1 MRTPVS
7 NSYDSVKELSQHC
20 SGFGSLG
27 SDLIAH
33 ILAVGNVGVFTF
45 VQMSRVCK
53 AGYIACRDYEDAVM
67 AVTLRMNRG
76 MRQSLF
82 CGLFCLTQ
90 EQAVDCFNWK
100 YRCHVDGG
108 KVQRF
113 WTRDAVY
120 TVFGSAFGG
129 LLGWKRRIALASGVS
144 KKDGRISGCVVRRV
158 RMELYESEFDDSHE
172 WKMPSDIPGFW

>member
-1 MRTPVS
+1 MWRVDANIRMRTPVS

-108 KVQRF
+108 VKVEQSWNSAVRYSIGHIVARVPPWRQGRSWNKQPKVTWRF
-113 WTRDAVY
+113 
-120 TVFGSAFGG
+120 
-129 LLGWKRRIALASGVS
+129 KRLWSYVWAQWQ
-144 KKDGRISGCVVRRV
+144 
-158 RMELYESEFDDSHE
+158 FT
-172 WKMPSDIPGFW
+172 F